1 MESKGQCKRCSYES
15 WRLLPLLGGY
25 ICIHYRVFE
34 YFSLVHIKKIEK
46 RLFIFKAFR
55 HLEVSKKGCM
65 FFHPKKFKPVIHQVP
80 TWPPWQRTWP
90 RTTFASLVGGCPDL
104 QIFFGKRFLWKRR
117 RHRGDFSFRS
127 RITKRR
133 TSQASLKA
141 SLKASFGGNVAQLFR
156 GITGCCNRVGTV

>member
-34 YFSLVHIKKIEK
+34 YFSLVHIKKMK
-46 RLFIFKAFR
+46 NACSF
-55 HLEVSKKGCM
+55 SK
-65 FFHPKKFKPVIHQVP
+65 PSVIHQVVVCRGKKP

-127 RITKRR
+127 RVTKRR
-133 TSQASLKA
+133 TSQA